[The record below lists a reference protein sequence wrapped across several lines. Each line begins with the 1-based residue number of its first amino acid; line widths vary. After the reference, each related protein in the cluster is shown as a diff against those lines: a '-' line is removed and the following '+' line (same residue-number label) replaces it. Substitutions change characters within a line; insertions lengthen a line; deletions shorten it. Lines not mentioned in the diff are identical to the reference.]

1 MYQTEKLLIVV
12 PYRDRKKHLDI
23 FLKHIK
29 DFFIENKTN
38 NSLEIKIIII
48 EQSEKKKFNLGAI
61 NNIGF
66 LLEENYL
73 DYICINNVDFLP
85 VNADFTYA
93 DAPTSLISEGF
104 DKHPIDPEN
113 NDPNLRNWV
122 LNQTKQPFHG
132 SIFIPKEIFK
142 KVNGYSNRYWGWGF
156 EDLDMKMRLDI
167 NNILI
172 SYRMGVY
179 IPLFHKNLGLSLEKM
194 YSEKIDI
201 KKDIFVKEDKIKSFQ
216 VKLVPTFDSEKN
228 EKIYKE
234 FWSNKKND
242 KDLKKDG
249 YNQTLYK
256 ILEKE
261 IYFNIMRNNKNFS
274 CQRIKV
280 EILNNE

>member
-1 MYQTEKLLIVV
+1 MSNLKKLLIVV

-29 DFFIENKTN
+29 DFFIKDSIN
-38 NSLEIKIIII
+38 NILEIKIIII

-85 VNADFTYA
+85 VNADYSYS
-93 DAPTSLISEGF
+93 DAPTSLISQGF
-104 DKHPIDPEN
+104 DNHPLDPEN
-113 NDPNLRNWV
+113 DDPNLRNWA
-122 LNQTKQPFHG
+122 LNQPKQPFHG
-132 SIFIPKEIFK
+132 SVFIPKEIFR

-172 SYRMGVY
+172 NYRMGVY
-179 IPLFHKNLGLSLEKM
+179 IPLFHKNLGLSLEKI
-194 YSEKIDI
+194 YSEK
-201 KKDIFVKEDKIKSFQ
+201 FKSFE
-216 VKLVPTFDSEKN
+216 VKIMPTFDFEKN
-228 EKIYKE
+228 EKIFKE
-234 FWSNKKND
+234 FWFNQKND

-249 YNQTLYK
+249 YNQTQYK

-261 IYFNIMRNNKNFS
+261 IYFNIMLNNKNFS